1 MPTAFP
7 PELPQRF
14 LESFHRN
21 VQTVIINLECKASIP
36 PNCTETCFYGRP
48 LCRFEPINEDLVKWT
63 ILSCAA
69 KTCDLDA
76 FPSHM
81 LLQCL
86 DRLLPYI
93 TSVIDDSLAPVIFP
107 SSCSFKTAVVKALLR
122 NLLSTPNDLKIYH
135 PVSNMPFLSK
145 ITERNV
151 LSQLN
156 YHFI

>member
-7 PELPQRF
+7 PELPQRI

-21 VQTVIINLECKASIP
+21 VQTVINNLECQASIP

-48 LCRFEPINEDLVKWT
+48 LCRFEPVNEDLVKWT

-107 SSCSFKTAVVKALLR
+107 SSCSFKTVVVKALLR